1 MQHPFAIAVQWPDSP
16 RRFLVH
22 LRKPYFTA
30 AIIESGVATWL
41 LVSWA
46 PGTAFNDRPQILQNA
61 AAFCQ
66 SSLKQNGAPIHFV
79 EGKHG
84 NALPR
89 YLMAQSAGKELYI
102 VEPDHCS
109 PLVEVRE
116 NKSAAAPPAPKP
128 AQRFDVVTQYRLAEM
143 RKYYRQYL
151 ERQHGRRGQP
161 AATSA

>member
-1 MQHPFAIAVQWPDSP
+1 MQHPFAIAVQWPGSP

-30 AIIESGVATWL
+30 AIVETRAATWL

-46 PGTAFNDRPQILQNA
+46 PGMTATEEVLHSA
-61 AAFCQ
+61 AAFCNRHVEQ
-66 SSLKQNGAPIHFV
+66 AGAPIHFV

-89 YLMAQSAGKELYI
+89 YLMAQSAENELYI

-116 NKSAAAPPAPKP
+116 KKSVTGPRVPKP
-128 AQRFDVVTQYRLAEM
+128 SQRFDVVTEYRLAEM
-143 RKYYRQYL
+143 RKYYRQYV
-151 ERQHGRRGQP
+151 ERQQRGRHGAK
-161 AATSA
+161 AATNV